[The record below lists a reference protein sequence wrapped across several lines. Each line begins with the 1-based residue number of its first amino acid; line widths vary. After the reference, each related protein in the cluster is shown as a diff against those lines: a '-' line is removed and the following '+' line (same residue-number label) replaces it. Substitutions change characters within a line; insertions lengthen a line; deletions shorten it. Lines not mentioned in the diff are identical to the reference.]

1 MSKPCVHH
9 WVLSAPT
16 SDVVHGRCKRCGARR
31 DYPASVDGV
40 SREGIYGE
48 AASLNKSIAQLP
60 EFEGSSKLAGP
71 RPAW

>member
-9 WVLSAPT
+9 WVLSAP
-16 SDVVHGRCKRCGARR
+16 SDEVVRGRCKRCGGTR
-31 DYPASVDGV
+31 DYPASAEGA

-48 AASLNKSIAQLP
+48 AASLNKSISQLP
-60 EFEGSSKLAGP
+60 EFDNAGLAGS